1 MDSMGSMDSCPWSKP
16 EPATQG
22 LNSGTSS
29 HIKSHQVAGGTQSIA
44 PVFVTRAARPSG
56 VKHGVFLKTCRA
68 VFCVLTCFVLQS
80 KAQLKVTPVSPWSF
94 SHGSATEKKP
104 ADDPDEPTGLS
115 AILKGTHS
123 PKSLKPVGAA

>member
-29 HIKSHQVAGGTQSIA
+29 HIKSHQVADGTQSIA

-56 VKHGVFLKTCRA
+56 VKHGVFFEDMPC
-68 VFCVLTCFVLQS
+68 CVLCSDLFCITKQS
-80 KAQLKVTPVSPWSF
+80 SAQSHAGQPLVFLSWL
-94 SHGSATEKKP
+94 SHGEEA
-104 ADDPDEPTGLS
+104 GR
-115 AILKGTHS
+115 
-123 PKSLKPVGAA
+123 